1 MKGGT
6 LHLLG
11 EKLARQYGDI
21 VMCRTIIGNL
31 CFLNS
36 ARLVRQVFT
45 DKGTELVTND
55 RPPTFSG
62 AEVAYNYKDVAFGDG
77 VKSSNW
83 LKTRKLFHSTLKF
96 YGSGVEKLERTM
108 HSELSRLS
116 EDLEELI
123 KMSGEDGC
131 QPLGESC
138 DLKIENFLSTQG
150 PDSKVP
156 ELIGDYALCIQKV
169 ASPTT
174 DSLVYNFPF
183 LRFLPGTYYKQLCD
197 KTLKCRNAL
206 MEQVFTK
213 GKANHVPGQPKGMLG
228 VLFEEQ
234 MNNSRDWLTDD
245 HIRALILDIVGGGYV
260 TSTELLK
267 SFFLYLT
274 HNPQVMKRIQE
285 EVDSVMG
292 PRLPSFDDRKAMPFT
307 EAAIL
312 EGLRVVSVLPLGL
325 PHLTRED
332 VSTGGFYLPKGTMLL
347 ENVWWMNRDPTAWE
361 DPEVFRPDRF
371 LDDEG
376 QLLPATHPTRM
387 RFLPFGVGRRS
398 CSGENFARSRAF
410 LYVTTLLQQFD
421 FLPPVNHD
429 LLPLTQDSW
438 TDGIVLQLKPYHVA
452 IKKRWEN
459 EDRMSSQDLHRHAW
473 NADYNQSILS
483 RTFRDSARAGLTR
496 EAVNDYTSPTLSRR
510 DVNILRQLPCGK
522 GQTRVHTRHRE
533 RLDIIVCYPDQDYWF
548 QGLKMTWLLVLAGLF
563 VYLLHKVFSPRQREV
578 PPGPNGV
585 GLFCDVFKAMK
596 GGTLHLL
603 GEKLA
608 RQYGDIV
615 MCRTI
620 IGNLCFLN
628 SARLVRQVFTDKG
641 TELVTNDRPSTF
653 TGAAVAYN
661 FKDVIFGDGIK
672 SSDWSKKRRILH
684 STLKVHGIISLR
696 QVTGETQEHESKVPQ
711 LIEDLAVCL
720 QKITNPVTDFL
731 IHTYPFF
738 RFLPGSYYKE
748 LCGRTLMNRD
758 AFEREVF
765 TKGKAKHIPGEPKG
779 MMGSLLEEQLSN
791 SSSWLTDDHIRALLL
806 DIIGAGYVTSV
817 ELLKTFFLYMAHYP
831 QVMKRIQREIDSVV
845 GLKEPCF
852 DDRKK
857 LPFTE
862 AAILE
867 VLRAASAIPLGV
879 AHETREDVTIGD
891 FCIPRWTM
899 LFENMWWMNR
909 DPTAWEEPNVFRPER
924 FLDDEGQLLPPTH
937 PTRMRFLPFGVG
949 RRSCPGENF
958 ARSRAFLYVTTLL
971 QQFDFLPPV
980 NHDLLPLTQD
990 SWSDGIVLQLRPYH
1004 VAIKERSQ

>member
-1 MKGGT
+1 MTWLLGLAVLLLYLLHKIFASRKKGVPPGPTGVKLFFDVVKAMKGGT

-138 DLKIENFLSTQG
+138 DLKIENFLSSSIRRVIAILITGEAQG

-452 IKKRWEN
+452 IKKR
-459 EDRMSSQDLHRHAW
+459 S
-473 NADYNQSILS
+473 LS
-483 RTFRDSARAGLTR
+483 
-496 EAVNDYTSPTLSRR
+496 
-510 DVNILRQLPCGK
+510 
-522 GQTRVHTRHRE
+522 
-533 RLDIIVCYPDQDYWF
+533 
-548 QGLKMTWLLVLAGLF
+548 
-563 VYLLHKVFSPRQREV
+563 
-578 PPGPNGV
+578 
-585 GLFCDVFKAMK
+585 
-596 GGTLHLL
+596 
-603 GEKLA
+603 
-608 RQYGDIV
+608 
-615 MCRTI
+615 
-620 IGNLCFLN
+620 
-628 SARLVRQVFTDKG
+628 
-641 TELVTNDRPSTF
+641 
-653 TGAAVAYN
+653 
-661 FKDVIFGDGIK
+661 
-672 SSDWSKKRRILH
+672 
-684 STLKVHGIISLR
+684 
-696 QVTGETQEHESKVPQ
+696 
-711 LIEDLAVCL
+711 
-720 QKITNPVTDFL
+720 
-731 IHTYPFF
+731 
-738 RFLPGSYYKE
+738 
-748 LCGRTLMNRD
+748 
-758 AFEREVF
+758 
-765 TKGKAKHIPGEPKG
+765 
-779 MMGSLLEEQLSN
+779 
-791 SSSWLTDDHIRALLL
+791 
-806 DIIGAGYVTSV
+806 
-817 ELLKTFFLYMAHYP
+817 
-831 QVMKRIQREIDSVV
+831 
-845 GLKEPCF
+845 
-852 DDRKK
+852 
-857 LPFTE
+857 
-862 AAILE
+862 
-867 VLRAASAIPLGV
+867 
-879 AHETREDVTIGD
+879 
-891 FCIPRWTM
+891 
-899 LFENMWWMNR
+899 
-909 DPTAWEEPNVFRPER
+909 
-924 FLDDEGQLLPPTH
+924 
-937 PTRMRFLPFGVG
+937 
-949 RRSCPGENF
+949 
-958 ARSRAFLYVTTLL
+958 
-971 QQFDFLPPV
+971 
-980 NHDLLPLTQD
+980 
-990 SWSDGIVLQLRPYH
+990 
-1004 VAIKERSQ
+1004 